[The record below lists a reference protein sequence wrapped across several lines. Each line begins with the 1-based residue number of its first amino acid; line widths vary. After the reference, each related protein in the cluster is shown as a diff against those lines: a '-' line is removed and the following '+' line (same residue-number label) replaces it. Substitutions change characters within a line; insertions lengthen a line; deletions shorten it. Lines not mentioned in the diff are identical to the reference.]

1 MDLGM
6 RRIFVAATLGM
17 LSFGLFAAQA
27 VGQAPAPSGPATP
40 ADSLP
45 EGPGKKVV
53 QRMCTGCHDLKTVT
67 SKRATHDEWANTV
80 DLMVSR
86 GADGSD
92 ADVEAVVKYLSKNF
106 GPEKS
111 PPAPAPQQ

>member
-6 RRIFVAATLGM
+6 RRILVAVTLGM
-17 LSFGLFAAQA
+17 LSFGLFAAQGA
-27 VGQAPAPSGPATP
+27 GQAPATPAPTTP

-45 EGPGKKVV
+45 EGPGKKIV
-53 QRMCTGCHDLKTVT
+53 QRMCTGCHNLKTVT
-67 SKRATHDEWANTV
+67 AKRATHDEWASTV

-92 ADVEAVVKYLSKNF
+92 ADVDAVVKYLSKNF
-106 GPEKS
+106 GPEKT
-111 PPAPAPQQ
+111 PPAAPPQQ